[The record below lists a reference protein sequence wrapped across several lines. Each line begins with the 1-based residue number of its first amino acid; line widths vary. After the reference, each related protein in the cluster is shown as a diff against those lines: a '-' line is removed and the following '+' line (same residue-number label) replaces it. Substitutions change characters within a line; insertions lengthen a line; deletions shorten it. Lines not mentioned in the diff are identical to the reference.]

1 MERQENESTPQGDQA
16 KKEYSSPKLTIYGD
30 IRTLTQAVGM
40 NGMLDGGGIGMRRS
54 QP

>member
-1 MERQENESTPQGDQA
+1 MEPQENDSTPQGDRA

-30 IRTLTQAVGM
+30 IRTLTQVVGTHG
-40 NGMLDGGGIGMRRS
+40 NSDGGNPPMHKS